1 MTRSSSGQATVE
13 VALVMP
19 LLVALGVALV
29 WLALIA
35 AHQVAVVDATR
46 AAVRVASAGGDDS
59 AVRAA
64 AVDAAPGLDPAFLE
78 VSMTRTAG
86 RVDVRVRYRQPPPMH
101 VIAAFVPAV
110 TLTDEQILSD
120 ESDEHAQT
128 PTETIELPVF
138 R

>member
-1 MTRSSSGQATVE
+1 MSRPASGQATVE

-46 AAVRVASAGGDDS
+46 AAVRVASAGGDE
-59 AVRAA
+59 AAIRAA
-64 AVDAAPGLDPAFLE
+64 AVDAAPGLDPALLD

-120 ESDEHAQT
+120 ESDEPVQT
-128 PTETIELPVF
+128 LTDAGGVPQI

>member
-1 MTRSSSGQATVE
+1 MRQRGQATVE

-19 LLVALGVALV
+19 VLVALGVALV

-46 AAVRVASAGGDDS
+46 AAVRVASAGGDEA

-64 AVDAAPGLDPAFLE
+64 AVDAAPGLDPALLD

-86 RVDVRVRYRQPPPMH
+86 RVDVRLRYHQPPPVH
-101 VIAAFVPAV
+101 VIAALVPSV
-110 TLTDEQILSD
+110 TLVDEQILSD
-120 ESDEHAQT
+120 ESDEQSQT
-128 PTETIELPVF
+128 RTAAVEVPAI